1 MIQYSRAFLQA
12 ARVKAVT
19 FDPPLIAD
27 DVWMNVRRRTNRGR
41 RSGVNERAR
50 RRRFKPALPS
60 IIMRNVQSLRNKP
73 DELETWVRY
82 LHEFREASLL
92 CLTET
97 WFSDLDPDPHHPGFT
112 LMRCDRS
119 RGATGKTKGGGV
131 CVFVNER
138 WCSNVTVKEQHCCA
152 DVELL
157 TVALRPF
164 YLPREFRQIFVTVVY
179 IHPKADVRVAAGV
192 IRRAVQKQE
201 TQCPESV
208 RLIAG
213 DFNHCRLNKALPNY
227 RQYVTCKNCGDSTID
242 LCYGNIPKA
251 YNSRPMPSL
260 GRSVLKLIH
269 LLPLYRQKLKRSK
282 PITRRTRVWSLE
294 ATETLNGCFHCTDWD
309 VMLTGASLDEQVETI
324 TAYVK
329 FCVDMLIP
337 TKVVK
342 IYPDNKPWVTNGIA
356 DVLKRRQEAF
366 RRGST
371 EDVKRL
377 QKEARK
383 EILQNK
389 KKFRHKVEDSFAS
402 NNSKQL
408 WSSLQTVT
416 GYNPNKKSLV
426 ADDPR
431 KLAHDLICFY
441 ARFDSTDFSAERVVT
456 LTEVNRMEQREVLT
470 EEEASR
476 CFRLVSQRSACGPD
490 EIPGSSIA
498 MTPLPLSL
506 LLCSRGLWN
515 WVTSPP
521 SGSPQLLSLSPRN
534 PPRLPSMTIV
544 PLP

>member
-1 MIQYSRAFLQA
+1 
-12 ARVKAVT
+12 
-19 FDPPLIAD
+19 
-27 DVWMNVRRRTNRGR
+27 MNIRCRTKRGR

-60 IIMRNVQSLRNKP
+60 IIMGNVQSLRNKP
-73 DELETWVRY
+73 DELVRY
-82 LHEFREASLL
+82 LHEFREANLL

-97 WFSDLDPDPHHPGFT
+97 WFSDLDPDPQHPGFT

-119 RGATGKTKGGGV
+119 WGATGKTKGGGV
-131 CVFVNER
+131 CVFVNEK
-138 WCSNVTVKEQHCCA
+138 WCSNVTLKEQHCCA

-164 YLPREFRQIFVTVVY
+164 YLTREFRQIFVTVVY
-179 IHPKADVRVAAGV
+179 IHPKADVKVAAEV

-227 RQYVTCKNCGDSTID
+227 RQYVNCKTCGDSTID
-242 LCYGNIPKA
+242 LCYRNIPKA
-251 YNSRPMPSL
+251 YKSRPMPSL
-260 GRSVLKLIH
+260 GRSVLNLIH
-269 LLPLYRQKLKRSK
+269 LLPLYRQKLKSSK

-294 ATETLNGCFHCTDWD
+294 ATETLNGCFHSTDWD

-342 IYPDNKPWVTNGIA
+342 TYPNNKPWVTNGIA

-408 WSSLQTVT
+408 
-416 GYNPNKKSLV
+416 
-426 ADDPR
+426 
-431 KLAHDLICFY
+431 
-441 ARFDSTDFSAERVVT
+441 
-456 LTEVNRMEQREVLT
+456 
-470 EEEASR
+470 
-476 CFRLVSQRSACGPD
+476 
-490 EIPGSSIA
+490 
-498 MTPLPLSL
+498 
-506 LLCSRGLWN
+506 
-515 WVTSPP
+515 
-521 SGSPQLLSLSPRN
+521 
-534 PPRLPSMTIV
+534 
-544 PLP
+544 